1 MAKYHAAKA
10 VLDAIGAV
18 GEGAVYGRVS
28 DIENIVVEMLRL
40 RWLLLVPPDIRDVIP
55 HKKTKAAAMPQVMKM
70 TLRRDRTY

>member
-1 MAKYHAAKA
+1 MTTGVVAEGE
-10 VLDAIGAV
+10 VCVV
-18 GEGAVYGRVS
+18 GVSVSVSVS
-28 DIENIVVEMLRL
+28 DIENIVVGMVRL